1 MSAASKSALT
11 ASRAFAAS
19 DHAALNLLNSGVSPG
34 DRICIS
40 AKNSPELLIAVLGA
54 LRAGIIPA
62 LVSKQSTPRE
72 LSEMSSDIGA
82 IRVLRDDDIA
92 QLIQADVDS
101 TDSQLDLSEYPRCR
115 PIHFTSGTT
124 GRPKAVWSGWLD
136 ELQSREW
143 ISEEIETWRISDQD
157 VHLVNG
163 PMSHSAP
170 LRFALMTIY
179 AGGSVVIP
187 SKFDA
192 AEAGSLMSE
201 GQVTT
206 TFVAP
211 THVQRIKELNPNM
224 PAINSM
230 RLVAHAGAAC
240 PDHVRI
246 WAHRVFG
253 VDSVFE
259 FFGSTEGQFTSCSA
273 VEWMQHPGTVGRARS
288 GRELTIDSDGQIW
301 CRVPDYATFTYWG
314 DQEKSSATWKQGNWF
329 TIGDF
334 GRIDADGFVYLAGRK
349 GDLIITGGVN
359 VYPAEIE
366 RVLTELP
373 GVGDAIAFGVP
384 DDTWGQR
391 VCVAVQGSV
400 TEADI
405 RTYLQE
411 QLAAPKQPKSIYLID
426 SFPRTHSGKIDRLRV
441 LDMMNEERCQQT
453 NLD

>member
-1 MSAASKSALT
+1 MAATTSLRLESAQALAASAHV
-11 ASRAFAAS
+11 AS
-19 DHAALNLLNSGVSPG
+19 NLLHDGFNPG

-40 AKNSPELLIAVLGA
+40 ATNSPELLITVLGA
-54 LRAGIIPA
+54 LRVGIIPA
-62 LVSKQSTPRE
+62 LISKQSTDRE
-72 LSEMSSDIGA
+72 QREMSGDIGA
-82 IRVLRDDDIA
+82 IRVFHDEDIA
-92 QLIQADVDS
+92 KLMRSDVNKADIEM
-101 TDSQLDLSEYPRCR
+101 DLSEYPRCR

-136 ELQSREW
+136 QLQAHAW
-143 ISEEIETWRISDQD
+143 ISEEIETWGISHQD

-187 SKFDA
+187 ARFDA
-192 AEAGSLMSE
+192 AEAISLIE
-201 GQVTT
+201 QGEVTT

-211 THVQRIKELNPNM
+211 THLQRMKESNPHM
-224 PAINSM
+224 PRIESM
-230 RLVAHAGAAC
+230 RLVAHAGATC
-240 PDHVRI
+240 PDHVRL
-246 WAHRVFG
+246 WAHQVFG
-253 VDSVFE
+253 VERVFE
-259 FFGSTEGQFTSCSA
+259 FFGSTEGQFTCCPA
-273 VEWMQHPGTVGRARS
+273 VEWIQRPGTVGRARA
-288 GRELTIDSDGQIW
+288 GREITIDSEGQIW
-301 CRVPDYATFTYWG
+301 CRVPDFATFTYWG
-314 DQEKSSATWKQGNWF
+314 DEEKSGSTWKKGNWF

-334 GRIDADGFVYLAGRK
+334 GQIDDDGFVYLAGRK

-373 GVGDAIAFGVP
+373 GVGDAIAFGMP

-400 TEADI
+400 SEVDI
-405 RTYLQE
+405 RTYLKV
-411 QLAAPKQPKSIYLID
+411 QLAGPKQPKSIYLIE

-441 LDMMNEERCQQT
+441 LEMLN
-453 NLD
+453 

>member
-1 MSAASKSALT
+1 MSAAIESALT
-11 ASRAFAAS
+11 AARAVAAS
-19 DHAALNLLNSGVSPG
+19 DHAARNLLNSGVSPG
-34 DRICIS
+34 DRVCIS
-40 AKNSPELLIAVLGA
+40 ATNSPELLITVLGA

-72 LSEMSSDIGA
+72 IYEMSSDIGA
-82 IRVLRDDDIA
+82 IRVLHDEDIA
-92 QLIQADVDS
+92 KLFRADVDS
-101 TDSQLDLSEYPRCR
+101 TDIQWDLSEYPRCR

-136 ELQSREW
+136 ELQSRAW
-143 ISEEIETWRISDQD
+143 ISEEIETWEISDQD

-170 LRFALMTIY
+170 LRFALMTIF

-187 SKFDA
+187 PRFDA
-192 AEAGSLMSE
+192 AEASSLMGKGE
-201 GQVTT
+201 VTT

-211 THVQRIKELNPNM
+211 THLQRMKELNPNM
-224 PAINSM
+224 SEIDSM

-246 WAHRVFG
+246 WAHEVFG

-273 VEWMQHPGTVGRARS
+273 VEWMQHPGTVGRARP
-288 GRELTIDSDGQIW
+288 GRELAIDTDGQIW
-301 CRVPDYATFTYWG
+301 CRVPDFATFTYWG
-314 DQEKSSATWKQGNWF
+314 DQDKSGATWKPGNWF

-334 GRIDADGFVYLAGRK
+334 GRINDEGFVYLAGRK

-373 GVGDAIAFGVP
+373 GVEDAIAFGVP

-400 TEADI
+400 AEADI
-405 RTYLQE
+405 RAYLKE
-411 QLAAPKQPKSIYLID
+411 QLAGPKQPKSIYLID
-426 SFPRTHSGKIDRLRV
+426 SFPRTHSGKIDRLRA
-441 LDMMNEERCQQT
+441 LEMLN
-453 NLD
+453 

>member
-1 MSAASKSALT
+1 MAASTSIRLESDQAL
-11 ASRAFAAS
+11 AAS
-19 DHAALNLLNSGVSPG
+19 AEVARNLLSSGLNPG
-34 DRICIS
+34 DRMCIS
-40 AKNSPELLIAVLGA
+40 AMNSPKLLITVLGA
-54 LRAGIIPA
+54 LRVGIIPA
-62 LVSKQSTPRE
+62 LVSKQSTARE
-72 LSEMSSDIGA
+72 LGEMSSDIGA
-82 IRVLRDDDIA
+82 IRVLHDEDIA
-92 QLIQADVDS
+92 KLFRAGVDS
-101 TDSQLDLSEYPRCR
+101 TDIQWDLSEYPRCR

-136 ELQSREW
+136 ELQSRAW
-143 ISEEIETWRISDQD
+143 ISEEIETWGISDQD

-187 SKFDA
+187 PRFDA
-192 AEAGSLMSE
+192 AEASSLI
-201 GQVTT
+201 GGGDVTT

-211 THVQRIKELNPNM
+211 THLQRMKELNPNM
-224 PAINSM
+224 PEIDSM

-246 WAHRVFG
+246 WAHRAFG
-253 VDSVFE
+253 VDRVFE
-259 FFGSTEGQFTSCSA
+259 FFGSTEGQFTCCSA

-301 CRVPDYATFTYWG
+301 CRVPDFATFTYWG
-314 DQEKSSATWKQGNWF
+314 DEGRSSATWKQGNWF

-334 GRIDADGFVYLAGRK
+334 GRIDDEGFVYLAGRK

-373 GVGDAIAFGVP
+373 GVEDAIAFGVP

-405 RTYLQE
+405 RTYLKE
-411 QLAAPKQPKSIYLID
+411 QLAGPKQPKSIYIID

-441 LDMMNEERCQQT
+441 LEMLN
-453 NLD
+453 